1 MPVATSDGQCFDG
14 VGMRPGEQRRVRHLQ
29 QRLARQKQG
38 SNRRRRTVR
47 AIGRVYERV
56 RNRRADFCHQTAHT
70 LTTEHGLVAVED
82 LRVKHMTA
90 SAQGTVE
97 QPGRHVRQKAGLNR
111 SILDKAWGAIAHHP

>member
-1 MPVATSDGQCFDG
+1 MFRRRGYAAWRAAPVAPPPAP
-14 VGMRPGEQRRVRHLQ
+14 VGPPEERVESSPSH
-29 QRLARQKQG
+29 
-38 SNRRRRTVR
+38 R
-47 AIGRVYERV
+47 AGYRRVYERV
-56 RNRRADFCHQTAHT
+56 HNRRADFCHQTAHT

-111 SILDKAWGAIAHHP
+111 SILDKAWEIGRAHV